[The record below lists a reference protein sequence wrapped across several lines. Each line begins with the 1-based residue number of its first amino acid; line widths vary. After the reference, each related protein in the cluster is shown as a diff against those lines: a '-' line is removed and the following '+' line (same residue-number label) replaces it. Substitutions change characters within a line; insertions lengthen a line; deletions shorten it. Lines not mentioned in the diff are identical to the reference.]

1 MWQVA
6 GLVLPLFGLIVLG
19 WVAGR
24 LKPLPLDGL
33 AWLNF
38 FILYLALP
46 ALFFRLLARTP
57 VEEFSNAAFLLS
69 TTLATFIVFAAC
81 FVIALIVRR
90 GDIRVATIQGFAG
103 AYGNIGYMGP
113 PLAIA
118 AFGPEAGVPVALVFC
133 LDNAMHF
140 TLAPLLMA
148 VGSRRRKAGGEG
160 GARKVGEEEPDEPD
174 AAEASLMTVLGGI
187 ARRILTHPFIIAT
200 IAGML
205 AAASEWQPSD
215 ALDALLLA
223 LANAA
228 APCAL
233 FAMGV
238 TAALRPLRRVP
249 LELAWLIPIKLVVHP
264 LVVYLLVS
272 RLPGIEPVW
281 LHAAVLLAALPSA
294 TNVFVLAQ
302 QYGVWQERASS
313 AVVLSTLFSIVT
325 VTSYIY
331 LVKTGVL

>member
-1 MWQVA
+1 MLQVA
-6 GLVLPLFGLIVLG
+6 GLVLPLFSLILLG
-19 WVAGR
+19 WLVAR
-24 LKPLPLDGL
+24 WRPLPLAGL
-33 AWLNF
+33 AWLNV

-57 VEEFSNAAFLLS
+57 VAEFANGAFLLR
-69 TTLATFIVFAAC
+69 TTLATFLVFAAC
-81 FVIALIVRR
+81 FAIARLARR
-90 GDIRVATIQGFAG
+90 GDTRVATIQGFAG

-133 LDNAMHF
+133 LDNSMHF

-148 VGSRRRKAGGEG
+148 L
-160 GARKVGEEEPDEPD
+160 GARGEDGAPRESIP
-174 AAEASLMTVLGGI
+174 ALLGGI
-187 ARRILTHPFIIAT
+187 VRKIVTHPFILST
-200 IAGML
+200 IAGIV
-205 AAASEWQPSD
+205 AAVLRWAPPGP
-215 ALDALLLA
+215 LDALLVMLS
-223 LANAA
+223 NAA

-249 LELAWLIPIKLVVHP
+249 PELFWLVPIKLVVHP
-264 LVVYLLVS
+264 LVVYLLLAP
-272 RLPGIEPVW
+272 LPGLEPLW

-302 QYGVWQERASS
+302 QYGVWEERASS
-313 AVVLSTLFSIVT
+313 VVVLSTLVSIVT
-325 VTSYIY
+325 VTSYLY
-331 LVKTGVL
+331 LVETGAL